1 MEDAM
6 NRTVLLDPADTV
18 ILLLDHQNGL
28 FQTVKD
34 VPLAELRT
42 NTVVLARVAKLAKI
56 PLITTASVPD
66 GPNGP
71 LMHELKRW
79 RPTRPTCPAR
89 ARSPGPGSSRGSAPS
104 CRWSRPRKPSLRC
117 GRTGRA
123 ASRSPPDE
131 PPNSEP
137 VRSASPPPAGSAE
150 MGHW

>member
-1 MEDAM
+1 M

-42 NTVVLARVAKLAKI
+42 NTVVLAKVAKLAKI

-71 LMHELKRW
+71 LMHELQEMAPDAQPGFEDIEIAILVEDAGIQ
-79 RPTRPTCPAR
+79 PTAR
-89 ARSPGPGSSRGSAPS
+89 GKNSAVARCGPGQSPS
-104 CRWSRPRKPSLRC
+104 CFPW
-117 GRTGRA
+117 
-123 ASRSPPDE
+123 
-131 PPNSEP
+131 
-137 VRSASPPPAGSAE
+137 
-150 MGHW
+150 